1 MDIVLLIV
9 FAELLRLRNKS
20 NPTTIVFISPVSV
33 KRYIAL
39 VLFFMNYRSTKIES
53 KKNRNLVVR
62 RTAILYGLAL
72 AALVLVLKLLQ
83 YKYLVRDL
91 SIEFYMGALAVV
103 FTAVGAWAG
112 LKLTKK
118 KTIVVNQPV
127 PLQPFA
133 LDPTR
138 LEKLG
143 ISKREHEV
151 LEGMAAGLSNQEIAD
166 RMFVSLNT
174 VKTHSA
180 NLFSKLD
187 VKRRT
192 QAIQKGKELLLIP

>member
-1 MDIVLLIV
+1 M
-9 FAELLRLRNKS
+9 
-20 NPTTIVFISPVSV
+20 
-33 KRYIAL
+33 
-39 VLFFMNYRSTKIES
+39 
-53 KKNRNLVVR
+53 VVR

-118 KTIVVNQPV
+118 KTIVVKQPV

>member
-1 MDIVLLIV
+1 M
-9 FAELLRLRNKS
+9 
-20 NPTTIVFISPVSV
+20 
-33 KRYIAL
+33 
-39 VLFFMNYRSTKIES
+39 
-53 KKNRNLVVR
+53 R

-118 KTIVVNQPV
+118 KTIVVKQPV